1 MGQETRASS
10 RSALGWA
17 LIGLVALAVGAVIGF
32 RSFQQWE
39 ETGPARAA
47 AALIN
52 AARLGDS
59 ATISTLCETARVQ
72 SSLEPQLR
80 EAAVR
85 AATPKTVDAAA
96 QGAGQVTAAIQT
108 AAQAVGNFVAGLAG
122 ATSGETPA
130 PAAQPGRP
138 ETQLQL
144 DPATRA
150 RELAEPKALGRLVL
164 GALAYAGVDAPRD
177 RRELTKF
184 LSARTA
190 RLDETHAEIALT
202 PDLVGGLVTN
212 RITILKMERVALA
225 EWRVVGVD
233 LPPDGGPALR

>member
-1 MGQETRASS
+1 MGQETRANS

-17 LIGLVALAVGAVIGF
+17 LISLVVLAVGAVIGF
-32 RSFQQWE
+32 RSFQEWE

-59 ATISTLCETARVQ
+59 ARISSLCETARVQ
-72 SSLEPQLR
+72 SSLEAHLR
-80 EAAVR
+80 EAAAR
-85 AATPKTVDAAA
+85 AATPTPVKAAA
-96 QGAGQVTAAIQT
+96 QGADQVTAAIQT
-108 AAQAVGNFVAGLAG
+108 AAQAVGDFVAGLAG
-122 ATSGETPA
+122 ATSGQASA
-130 PAAQPGRP
+130 PAVQPGRP
-138 ETQLQL
+138 ETRPRF

-150 RELAEPKALGRLVL
+150 RALAEPKALGRLVL
-164 GALAYAGVDAPRD
+164 SAIAYAGVDAPRD
-177 RRELTKF
+177 RKELTKF

-202 PDLVGGLVTN
+202 PDLVGALVTN
-212 RITILKMERVALA
+212 RITILKLERVALA
-225 EWRVVGVD
+225 DWRVVGID